1 MATKALLLVLAI
13 VALAAVAEGAP
24 KSAPKLTLKAGQP
37 KFILNNGTSLL
48 PIVGNITSLLPIS
61 NLTDVLCGFW
71 TGLGLPSLAP
81 KWGPP
86 VPGDGVATTVTS
98 TCTGVTA
105 RGLVSGGSCQCGT
118 DTVTNFGP
126 INVDATGVTALCGD
140 QATIAGQTAL
150 PCNGWSCTCS
160 GAAAI
165 VSQPYCV

>member
-1 MATKALLLVLAI
+1 MAAKALLLVLAI
-13 VALAAVAEGAP
+13 VALAAVAEGAGP
-24 KSAPKLTLKAGQP
+24 KAAPKLTVKASTP
-37 KFILNNGTSLL
+37 KFLTFDNSTLGNLTSLL
-48 PIVGNITSLLPIS
+48 PLSNIT
-61 NLTDVLCGFW
+61 DGLCGFW
-71 TGLGLPSLAP
+71 TGLGLPSLLP
-81 KWGPP
+81 KWGAP

-160 GAAAI
+160 GPAAI